1 MTNSNRHDDDP
12 VGYGRPPAATR
23 FKPGRSGNPR
33 GRPKG
38 AKGTKATV
46 KRVLMEKH
54 RADPD
59 GRGRTREY
67 TALELTVMLLKTLA
81 ASGDQRAYKAL
92 MALDLQHSP
101 QDSHEPIG
109 FLIVPE
115 VLTQEEWTA
124 RFTPKDGPPP
134 FYDDVE

>member
-1 MTNSNRHDDDP
+1 MTNSNRDDDGP
-12 VGYGRPPAATR
+12 VGYGRPPAASR

-54 RADPD
+54 LADPD
-59 GRGRTREY
+59 GRGRPRQY

-81 ASGDQRAYKAL
+81 ASGDQRAFNAL
-92 MALDLQHSP
+92 MVLDQRHAPPSG
-101 QDSHEPIG
+101 DERAG
-109 FLIVPE
+109 YVIVPE
-115 VLTQEEWTA
+115 RLTEEEWVA
-124 RFTPKDGPPP
+124 RYSPKEKPPP
-134 FYDDVE
+134 VEDDME

>member
-1 MTNSNRHDDDP
+1 MTNSNKRDDDP

-23 FKPGRSGNPR
+23 FKPGRSGNPW

-54 RADPD
+54 LADPD

-92 MALDLQHSP
+92 MDLDVQHSP
-101 QDSHEPIG
+101 SEPIG

-115 VLTQEEWTA
+115 KLTMEEWVA
-124 RFTPKDGPPP
+124 RFSPKDGPPP
-134 FYDDVE
+134 FSDDVEQ